1 MMANRNPPN
10 SNPRKGLPQMQKQG
24 EEYWKFKQ
32 RTTRPIPTVE
42 QTLQHTDLIDRMIGT
57 NIYYFCPLEK
67 NHPDY
72 EFGKG
77 EWLKGQITGKEKL
90 EAGKWVHEIQLVED
104 GVPIHVDLL
113 FDTESWFFYPPIVKK
128 DPTLEAD
135 CHLVM
140 DWDEGPFAN
149 EPGDR
154 TTSEYDDVSQAE
166 CEPVKG
172 DSSSENEPL
181 SEKMKRISKPQPSRA
196 SSRNAVK
203 LSKAKKGKAAVAFE
217 GGSGYSKYNRRLIGC
232 SINNIT
238 TSGGGVGDSTFETS
252 CTLDGHWADTS
263 TNSEGTGGDDG
274 ISVGKKAVYSTTNI
288 CPSQSASRKRDLGNV
303 SSSPRPLTKARYGS
317 DASCSSS
324 SALASTDRTHAAANV
339 AAANVALRQALDTW
353 TNARNVGDVPYASS
367 PALASTNL
375 TCAAANVARTEVA
388 DTANSDAGAVA
399 ARDASCAS
407 SQALASTNVTL
418 AADNVAPTEVSET
431 VHSVAA
437 AAAAR
442 DVFPVPARDVIFA
455 AAAMPDSVC
464 AAAWQIVLA
473 GANASERDLV
483 QILLCVELVQGVLQR
498 MAAREFP

>member
-57 NIYYFCPLEK
+57 NIYYFCPLTK
-67 NHPDY
+67 NDSDY

-77 EWLKGQITGKEKL
+77 EWLKGQITGKEEL
-90 EAGKWVHEIQLVED
+90 ETGRWVHVIQLVED
-104 GVPIHVDLL
+104 GVPIYVDLL
-113 FDTESWFFYPPIVKK
+113 FEQESWFFYPPISKKRK

-140 DWDEGPFAN
+140 DWDKGPFAN

-154 TTSEYDDVSQAE
+154 PTSEDDDVSHAE
-166 CEPVKG
+166 CEPVES

-181 SEKMKRISKPQPSRA
+181 IEIMKRISKPQPSRA
-196 SSRNAVK
+196 SSSNAVK

-252 CTLDGHWADTS
+252 CTLDGHWAEKS

-274 ISVGKKAVYSTTNI
+274 ISVGEKDVYSTTNI

-303 SSSPRPLTKARYGS
+303 SSSPRPLTKARYDS
-317 DASCSSS
+317 DA
-324 SALASTDRTHAAANV
+324 
-339 AAANVALRQALDTW
+339 
-353 TNARNVGDVPYASS
+353 P
-367 PALASTNL
+367 
-375 TCAAANVARTEVA
+375 
-388 DTANSDAGAVA
+388 
-399 ARDASCAS
+399 
-407 SQALASTNVTL
+407 
-418 AADNVAPTEVSET
+418 
-431 VHSVAA
+431 
-437 AAAAR
+437 
-442 DVFPVPARDVIFA
+442 
-455 AAAMPDSVC
+455 
-464 AAAWQIVLA
+464 
-473 GANASERDLV
+473 
-483 QILLCVELVQGVLQR
+483 
-498 MAAREFP
+498 